1 MYSDVAL
8 RVADP
13 RLGIQVLPLY
23 TKEMIAYPMSGN
35 VSFHPRLVATTAR
48 S

>member
-23 TKEMIAYPMSGN
+23 TKEA
-35 VSFHPRLVATTAR
+35 VARLL
-48 S
+48 SISLLLKKEK

>member
-23 TKEMIAYPMSGN
+23 TKEVIAPSRGN
-35 VSFHPRLVATTAR
+35 VFLPIHDL
-48 S
+48 

>member
-13 RLGIQVLPLY
+13 RLGIQVLTTFYL
-23 TKEMIAYPMSGN
+23 N
-35 VSFHPRLVATTAR
+35 VQLLDCAVSIPDRVLE
-48 S
+48 